1 MSIDTETRGRIL
13 LITLNRPEAMNALDA
28 DHAEALERAIVGF
41 QEEPDLWVA
50 IITGTGRAF
59 SAGMDLVRS
68 APRTLLEAREGAV
81 PRPNLLQRL
90 QVDKPLIAAVNG
102 YCMAAGFGLALL
114 CDVRIASEKAIFRA
128 TGAGR
133 GILAGGTQAVRL
145 PRLVGLGRALEML
158 LWSRNVDAHQA
169 ERFGLVSCVVPEN
182 ELLPT
187 AWRWAEESC
196 QLAPL
201 AVQAAKEV
209 AVRGIDMSLTE
220 AFRLENEV
228 AGRVRRTAD
237 AEEGITAFRE
247 KRPPRFQGR

>member
-1 MSIDTETRGRIL
+1 M
-13 LITLNRPEAMNALDA
+13 
-28 DHAEALERAIVGF
+28 
-41 QEEPDLWVA
+41 
-50 IITGTGRAF
+50 
-59 SAGMDLVRS
+59 
-68 APRTLLEAREGAV
+68 
-81 PRPNLLQRL
+81 
-90 QVDKPLIAAVNG
+90 
-102 YCMAAGFGLALL
+102 
-114 CDVRIASEKAIFRA
+114 
-128 TGAGR
+128 
-133 GILAGGTQAVRL
+133 
-145 PRLVGLGRALEML
+145 
-158 LWSRNVDAHQA
+158 
-169 ERFGLVSCVVPEN
+169 SCVVPEN

-201 AVQAAKEV
+201 AVQAAKEG